1 MLVDSGAGA
10 LSRTRERNAT
20 RLDRRL
26 RQPVK
31 TSTTK
36 GNRRGRTR
44 PQGGCTHR
52 YPNCYA
58 KAAAESARWR
68 RSLRYQT
75 VGREPAR
82 PWCLFLLRMHIEHS
96 STTPLASNYGA
107 PVFHELTVPGAMP
120 IPSARKLFLHMR
132 PLRGA
137 SMRSMRY
144 IKSVFSMPLRERC
157 RSTYHRLTE
166 HGGVPDRRTA
176 WDLM

>member
-1 MLVDSGAGA
+1 MLLNGGAGA
-10 LSRTRERNAT
+10 LSRTRERNAA
-20 RLDRRL
+20 RLTVDYGNL
-26 RQPVK
+26 RK

-36 GNRRGRTR
+36 DNRRGRTR

-58 KAAAESARWR
+58 KAAAESARC

-82 PWCLFLLRMHIEHS
+82 PWCLFLCGCIS
-96 STTPLASNYGA
+96 STVLPRHWHRIIGA
-107 PVFHELTVPGAMP
+107 LCSMNSPCPVPVP

-137 SMRSMRY
+137 TSRSMRY
-144 IKSVFSMPLRERC
+144 IESVFSMPLRERC

>member
-1 MLVDSGAGA
+1 
-10 LSRTRERNAT
+10 
-20 RLDRRL
+20 
-26 RQPVK
+26 
-31 TSTTK
+31 
-36 GNRRGRTR
+36 
-44 PQGGCTHR
+44 
-52 YPNCYA
+52 
-58 KAAAESARWR
+58 
-68 RSLRYQT
+68 
-75 VGREPAR
+75 
-82 PWCLFLLRMHIEHS
+82 MHIEHS